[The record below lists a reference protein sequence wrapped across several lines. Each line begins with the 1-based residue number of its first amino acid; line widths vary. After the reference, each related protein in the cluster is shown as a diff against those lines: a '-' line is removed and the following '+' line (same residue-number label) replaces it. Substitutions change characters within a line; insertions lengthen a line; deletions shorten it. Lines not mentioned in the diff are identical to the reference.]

1 LDTFTIRKKIKKCRI
16 ELERVAVDCSLNLLD
31 QRVLAKSRE
40 LDRWITLYI
49 RLRYKSVTKG
59 R

>member
-40 LDRWITLYI
+40 LDRWITLYT
-49 RLRYKSVTKG
+49 RLWYKSVTKG